1 MKPFRIRELQMTDV
15 QALLAFEIH
24 NREWFESQIDA
35 RDPAFYSWTGVT
47 EHIEGYLT
55 DFAAGAWHPFVIEDS
70 SGSIVGRANLKGI
83 HSPRGCAEVGYRIEQ
98 RACGQGLATQALKH
112 LIEAARMRW
121 ALTQLVAYVYE
132 QNVGSRK
139 VLERCGFVA
148 APRLPGEEAEEVCR
162 FVLAVQAAREA
173 VLTNQYCDCTAVL

>member
-47 EHIEGYLT
+47 EHIEGYLA
-55 DFAAGAWHPFVIEDS
+55 DFAVGVWHPFVIEDG
-70 SGSIVGRANLKGI
+70 SGRIVGRANLKDI
-83 HSPRGCAEVGYRIEQ
+83 HPADGYAQVGYRIDQ
-98 RACGQGLATQALKH
+98 DFCRQGLATLALEH
-112 LIEAARMRW
+112 LIRQARMRW

-148 APRLPGEEAEEVCR
+148 APRLPGEEAGEGCR
-162 FVLAVQAAREA
+162 FVLAVQAAAR
-173 VLTNQYCDCTAVL
+173 LS